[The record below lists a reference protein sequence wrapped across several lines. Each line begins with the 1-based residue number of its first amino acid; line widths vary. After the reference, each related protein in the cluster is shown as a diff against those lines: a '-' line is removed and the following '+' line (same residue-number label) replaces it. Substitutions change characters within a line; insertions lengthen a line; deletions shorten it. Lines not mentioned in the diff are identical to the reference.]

1 MADISLHFTP
11 LTDAPEGIY
20 DAEILPLVLPRSS
33 ERFPLCPRVSDRAEF
48 FGRVAQRAR
57 IKLETSDIPP
67 SLERT
72 KGLAACL

>member
-1 MADISLHFTP
+1 MADVSLHFTP

-48 FGRVAQRAR
+48 FGRT
-57 IKLETSDIPP
+57 TSVGRLNSQNYAFS
-67 SLERT
+67 SLPEYT
-72 KGLAACL
+72 KGFQI